1 MISIRSRHSRRALPT
16 QRSAIAFARGAR
28 TGVLMIRMPA
38 AASTVSN
45 AAAKALIPDQ
55 KLHAVGR
62 SLESISRLRACLAI
76 HSPVGWAVIPARRTR
91 RMSCSMK
98 NSAYRRR
105 RDKVS
110 TWRKSVARIVFAWAC
125 RNALHAPRTA
135 GSAARVGPV
144 PPDEVGAPAQQGAP
158 RDEEAQLAELAS
170 GQQPGRH
177 GQQQP
182 RVPDLALDR
191 GHLMAQDEDLSVPP
205 GRRDPRR
212 TSRR

>member
-1 MISIRSRHSRRALPT
+1 
-16 QRSAIAFARGAR
+16 
-28 TGVLMIRMPA
+28 
-38 AASTVSN
+38 
-45 AAAKALIPDQ
+45 
-55 KLHAVGR
+55 
-62 SLESISRLRACLAI
+62 
-76 HSPVGWAVIPARRTR
+76 
-91 RMSCSMK
+91 
-98 NSAYRRR
+98 
-105 RDKVS
+105 
-110 TWRKSVARIVFAWAC
+110 
-125 RNALHAPRTA
+125 
-135 GSAARVGPV
+135 VGPV

-177 GQQQP
+177 GQHRPVGPQQP